1 MKLRTFLA
9 SAVAVAASLAFSS
22 PVLAQANYKS
32 EYRMSLVLGP
42 AFPWGK
48 GGELWADKVREKTQ
62 GRINI
67 KLYPGVSLIQGDQTR
82 EFSALRQGVI
92 DMAVGSTIN
101 WSPQVKQL
109 NLFSLPFLFPD
120 YAAVDAVTQGE
131 VGKSI
136 FQTLE
141 KSGVVP
147 LAWGENGYREISNS
161 KKPIKS
167 PADLKGL
174 KIRVVGSPLFLDT
187 FTALGANPTQMSWA
201 DAQPAFASG
210 AVDGQENPL
219 SIFTAAKLH
228 NVAQKYV
235 TTWGYMNDPLI
246 FVVNKDIW
254 NSWTPADREAV
265 KQAAI
270 EAGKEQIAIAR
281 KGVVEE
287 GKPLLKQ
294 IEGLGVTVTQ
304 LTPAERE
311 AFAKADVLALELDP
325 DDKDGQT
332 LLFWY
337 PAVTPTTNDYIR
349 SAVKI
354 ESGAKSA
361 LDPHIAATVT
371 PYVAQDLPALDLT
384 VSNVT
389 TVKPE
394 RTFWD
399 KVMILH
405 GLRQWH
411 DRRGELRHGGQRVS
425 RHYYDV
431 HQLMQTSFA
440 AAWQV
445 DHELAIDCA
454 HHARLFFG
462 SADLGL
468 DIAVPGTFTLTPSP
482 AMREAIEKDYE
493 AKIISLLEPV
503 VGTGRVVAKV
513 NVALDFVKKDIEEA
527 PQVLQDKHFFR
538 KHGENAYYGNDL

>member
-1 MKLRTFLA
+1 MKLRTFLT
-9 SAVAVAASLAFSS
+9 SAVAAAAALAFTA
-22 PVLAQANYKS
+22 PAALAQTAYKS
-32 EYRMSLVLGP
+32 EYRMSLVLGT

-48 GGELWADKVREKTQ
+48 GGELWANKVRERTN

-120 YAAVDAVTQGE
+120 YAAVDAVTQGD
-131 VGKSI
+131 VGKQI
-136 FQTLE
+136 FATLD
-141 KSGVVP
+141 KAGVVP

-161 KKPIKS
+161 KVAIKS

-210 AVDGQENPL
+210 AVDGQENP
-219 SIFTAAKLH
+219 IAVYQAAKLH
-228 NVAQKYV
+228 TVAQKHI
-235 TTWGYMNDPLI
+235 TMWGYVNDPLV

-311 AFAKADVLALELDP
+311 AFAKATRPVY
-325 DDKDGQT
+325 DKWKTAIGADLVQ
-332 LLFWY
+332 
-337 PAVTPTTNDYIR
+337 
-349 SAVKI
+349 SAEK
-354 ESGAKSA
+354 A
-361 LDPHIAATVT
+361 IAA
-371 PYVAQDLPALDLT
+371 
-384 VSNVT
+384 
-389 TVKPE
+389 
-394 RTFWD
+394 
-399 KVMILH
+399 
-405 GLRQWH
+405 
-411 DRRGELRHGGQRVS
+411 
-425 RHYYDV
+425 
-431 HQLMQTSFA
+431 
-440 AAWQV
+440 
-445 DHELAIDCA
+445 
-454 HHARLFFG
+454 
-462 SADLGL
+462 
-468 DIAVPGTFTLTPSP
+468 
-482 AMREAIEKDYE
+482 
-493 AKIISLLEPV
+493 
-503 VGTGRVVAKV
+503 
-513 NVALDFVKKDIEEA
+513 
-527 PQVLQDKHFFR
+527 R
-538 KHGENAYYGNDL
+538 KQ